1 MQTIVK
7 QILPYWIIYYFI
19 GSALLPRYF
28 TTLQFV
34 SLYLLAGLILVLENK
49 KVLTLLAKDHWL
61 LALISLTGL
70 SFFWSVVPRIS
81 FAHFRTSIVIFII
94 SGYIVTT
101 YTPKQIIDY
110 MSKILGAIV
119 LISLI
124 YIVAIPEISVVRGA
138 WKGVF
143 PHQSYFAAVAG
154 FAAISIFN
162 SFILRN
168 DKARGKYSKVLSI
181 TLVAACFMTIWYTGS
196 RTPLLSLIA
205 SFAILPF
212 FYLDKIKGLKAR
224 TQCFLVLIYILVI
237 VIPLVFFLKDFIIVD
252 LLGKSPNLSGR
263 DEIWKYVGDKIAER
277 PFLGYGSAAFWHN
290 QQLSW
295 EVRSKISFRTPDQ
308 FNTHSSYYDCLLG
321 LGFIGFFLLIG
332 TIIAAIRRNI
342 ILFYRHNQLEARWG
356 LQIVVFMLFAS
367 YSDTWVGFLTRS
379 LGWFLFNIISL
390 MSICQL
396 QKIKV
401 NRIARI
407 AKEGNPYLHKSV
419 QSFSRAHP
427 GAGGVR

>member
-1 MQTIVK
+1 MQIIVK

-19 GSALLPRYF
+19 GRTLLPGYF

-49 KVLTLLAKDHWL
+49 KVLSLLAKDYWL
-61 LALISLTGL
+61 LALISLIGL
-70 SFFWSVVPRIS
+70 SFFWSVAPRIS
-81 FAHFRTSIVIFII
+81 FATFRTSIVIFVI
-94 SGYIVTT
+94 SGYIVST

-124 YIVAIPEISVVRGA
+124 YIAAIPEVGISGDL
-138 WKGVF
+138 WIGVF
-143 PHQSYFAAVAG
+143 SHQSRLAAVTG

-181 TLVAACFMTIWYTGS
+181 TLVAACFMVIWHSGA
-196 RTPLLSLIA
+196 RTPLLALTT

-212 FYLDKIKGLKAR
+212 FYLNKIKGLKAR

-252 LLGKSPNLSGR
+252 LLGKSPNLTGR
-263 DEIWKYVGDKIAER
+263 DEIWKHVEDKIAER
-277 PFLGYGSAAFWHN
+277 PFLGYGNGAFWHN

-295 EVRSKISFRTPDQ
+295 EVRSKIFFPTPDQ

-321 LGFIGFFLLIG
+321 LGFTGLFLLIG
-332 TIIAAIRRNI
+332 AIIAAIFRNI
-342 ILFYRHNQLEARWG
+342 VLFYSHSQLEARWS
-356 LQIVVFMLFAS
+356 LQIVIFMLVAS
-367 YSDTWVGFLTRS
+367 YSDTWVGFLTRN
-379 LGWFLFNIISL
+379 LGWFLFNITSL

-401 NRIARI
+401 SRI
-407 AKEGNPYLHKSV
+407 AKEGNPYIHKSV

>member
-1 MQTIVK
+1 MEIILK
-7 QILPYWIIYYFI
+7 QVLPYWIVYYFF
-19 GSALLPRYF
+19 GSPLLPSYF
-28 TTLQFV
+28 RILQFV
-34 SLYLLAGLILVLENK
+34 SLYLFAGLILVLKNK

-61 LALISLTGL
+61 LALISLIGL
-70 SFFWSVVPRIS
+70 SFFWSVVPRVS
-81 FAHFRTSIVIFII
+81 FAQFRTSIVIFII

-124 YIVAIPEISVVRGA
+124 YIVAIPEVGKAGVLWR
-138 WKGVF
+138 GVF
-143 PHQSYFAAVAG
+143 PHQSYFAAVTG

-168 DKARGKYSKVLSI
+168 NKARGKCFKVLSI
-181 TLVAACFMTIWYTGS
+181 TLVAACFIVIWYS
-196 RTPLLSLIA
+196 QARTPLLSLIA

-252 LLGKSPNLSGR
+252 LLGKSPNLTGR
-263 DEIWKYVGDKIAER
+263 DEVWKYVGDKIAER
-277 PFLGYGSAAFWHN
+277 PFLGYGGAAFWHN

-295 EVRSKISFRTPDQ
+295 EVRSKISFPTPDQ

-356 LQIVVFMLFAS
+356 LQIVVFMLVAS
-367 YSDTWVGFLTRS
+367 YSDTWVGFLTRN

-390 MSICQL
+390 MSLCQL

-401 NRIARI
+401 NRI